1 MRPSSTP
8 STKILPLLGFSSRI
22 RRRTRVDLPAPEGPT
37 RKRKSPSGTSRLTSR
52 SASVPVGYVL
62 WTWWKLITGRVAKYG
77 VKTISCVSCCGVV
90 RPRARGAR
98 SRAVYPKGPQGPS
111 LSLRAKH
118 WSNGGRLRRLRG
130 ISDSRDYPA
139 LWFRRI
145 HVSRDYRPFGPG
157 DRDYGPFGFE
167 EATIVATIQPFG
179 PGEATL
185 VATIRPFGPGEATL
199 VATIRAFGPG
209 QAALVATIV
218 PLVAEIRDYPV
229 LERACAA
236 AAAPA
241 WPRRHRSHA
250 SMKGSISP
258 SSTAWALPTSSPVRT
273 SLTSVYGCRT

>member
-1 MRPSSTP
+1 
-8 STKILPLLGFSSRI
+8 RI

-62 WTWWKLITGRVAKYG
+62 WTCWKLITGRVAKSG

-139 LWFRRI
+139 LWFRRS

-185 VATIRPFGPGEATL
+185 VVTIRPFGPGESTL

-209 QAALVATIV
+209 QATLVATIV
-218 PLVAEIRDYPV
+218 PLVAEIRV
-229 LERACAA
+229 
-236 AAAPA
+236 
-241 WPRRHRSHA
+241 
-250 SMKGSISP
+250 
-258 SSTAWALPTSSPVRT
+258 
-273 SLTSVYGCRT
+273 

>member
-62 WTWWKLITGRVAKYG
+62 WTCWKLITGRVAKSG

-130 ISDSRDYPA
+130 ISDSRDY
-139 LWFRRI
+139 
-145 HVSRDYRPFGPG
+145 RPFGRG

-167 EATIVATIQPFG
+167 
-179 PGEATL
+179 EATL

-199 VATIRAFGPG
+199 VATIRALGPG
-209 QAALVATIV
+209 QATL
-218 PLVAEIRDYPV
+218 
-229 LERACAA
+229 
-236 AAAPA
+236 
-241 WPRRHRSHA
+241 
-250 SMKGSISP
+250 
-258 SSTAWALPTSSPVRT
+258 
-273 SLTSVYGCRT
+273 

>member
-22 RRRTRVDLPAPEGPT
+22 RGRTRVDLPAPEGPT

-62 WTWWKLITGRVAKYG
+62 WTCWKLITGRVAKSG

-139 LWFRRI
+139 LWFRRSHVSREYPAI
-145 HVSRDYRPFGPG
+145 WSRRSHVSRDYRPFGPG

-167 EATIVATIQPFG
+167 
-179 PGEATL
+179 
-185 VATIRPFGPGEATL
+185 RSHDS
-199 VATIRAFGPG
+199 
-209 QAALVATIV
+209 
-218 PLVAEIRDYPV
+218 RDYPAIWS
-229 LERACAA
+229 R
-236 AAAPA
+236 
-241 WPRRHRSHA
+241 RSHV
-250 SMKGSISP
+250 SRDYP
-258 SSTAWALPTSSPVRT
+258 
-273 SLTSVYGCRT
+273 